1 MAVAEVA
8 PQMRMLLDHIEGETM
23 DQKIGHLLDNELRRR
38 IEACEQEILELEI
51 KYGMMYDQFQTQL
64 HDGGLGDPFS
74 YPLEADA
81 MRWDDL
87 VAEKQQWLSELRTIQ
102 DLRR

>member
-1 MAVAEVA
+1 MAIAEVA
-8 PQMRMLLDHIEGETM
+8 PQVQMLLDHIQGETIE
-23 DQKIGHLLDNELRRR
+23 QKIGHLLDNELRRR

-64 HDGGLGDPFS
+64 QAGGLGDPFS

-81 MRWDDL
+81 IRWDDL
-87 VAEKQQWLSELRTIQ
+87 MAEKQEWLRQLKAVQELR
-102 DLRR
+102 R